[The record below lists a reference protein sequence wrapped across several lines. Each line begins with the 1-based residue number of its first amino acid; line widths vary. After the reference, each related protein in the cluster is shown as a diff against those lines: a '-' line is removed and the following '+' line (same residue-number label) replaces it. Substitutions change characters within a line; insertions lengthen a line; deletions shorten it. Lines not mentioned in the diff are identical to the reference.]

1 MFYRQRA
8 VLHHQRQ
15 DNQNKTSKNSKG
27 RGRPLYDCRGERDHG
42 FRAVGGLLLDHHQQR
57 HQAQLLRGR
66 GDRDG
71 GAPGPDHGLH
81 PAEQPPLRRQQRG
94 QHDDW

>member
-1 MFYRQRA
+1 MI
-8 VLHHQRQ
+8 
-15 DNQNKTSKNSKG
+15 
-27 RGRPLYDCRGERDHG
+27 
-42 FRAVGGLLLDHHQQR
+42 VGVSETMMIGLWGGQLLDLHQQR
-57 HQAQLLRGR
+57 HQAQLLCGR

-81 PAEQPPLRRQQRG
+81 PAEQPPLPRQQRG